1 MSYPALDGYTCIV
14 RTAAGKILTSDA
26 HGIRPPLL
34 WLRSSAKPGEDPD
47 LLRGAVVSDKVI
59 GKAAA
64 LLFCHGGVRSIW
76 AEKMSEAAVEFLD
89 SQGIAYAYDELVPA
103 ILNREGTGLC
113 PMEQK
118 VLTVDDPAQAF
129 RIFDEIIG

>member
-1 MSYPALDGYTCIV
+1 MNNPELGSFTCVV
-14 RTAAGKILTSDA
+14 RTTAGEILTSDA

-34 WLRSSAKPGEDPD
+34 WLREDPD
-47 LLRGAVVSDKVI
+47 LLRGADVSDRVI

-76 AEKMSEAAVEFLD
+76 AEKMSEAAVDFLNAAD
-89 SQGIAYAYDELVPA
+89 IAHAYDALVPA

-118 VLTVDDPAQAF
+118 VILIDDPAQAF
-129 RIFDEIIG
+129 RIFNEIIG